1 MISNCLQDF
10 MKHLD
15 YWIFSAARNLVYCS
29 FQKLGLY
36 SSKWLTVNVKQVIW
50 SKTVAEIFS
59 RIQHPSVLIKNFGI
73 GIYVYKTKKNWCSR
87 ATNYKSSIY
96 FFRCSLFIIEK
107 GIDKFES
114 FNFVQI
120 FFFFSNYFFRFFSF
134 YEPLEPQNIL
144 HTVYTVCTLCTV
156 YLVIPFV
163 LVKNGLHSQGQ
174 CII

>member
-10 MKHLD
+10 MQHLD
-15 YWIFSAARNLVYCS
+15 YWLFSAARNLVYCS

-120 FFFFSNYFFRFFSF
+120 FFFITISSVFFFLGTTWTTKHITYSI
-134 YEPLEPQNIL
+134 YVLYV
-144 HTVYTVCTLCTV
+144 HCTV
-156 YLVIPFV
+156 YLVKPFV
-163 LVKNGLHSQGQ
+163 RVKNGLHSQGQ